1 MNVSNLAN
9 LFHQNGVLQQN
20 KPLGL
25 KEARRPADDLLQR
38 MSNHMLAARKG
49 EQDPKKRF
57 DTLELSLD
65 ALNVEPKS
73 PLDQMPT
80 ELLEFYYHVFQ
91 FAGRMNQLEQE
102 ALTEYRNQLSAFDQ
116 TIQDYQDMLDGKAEL
131 PQELGVEDVAALLEQ
146 TRADRER
153 FLREG
158 AKTLNPMGD
167 TGLDIS
173 YKGAYQLLGDP
184 EGAKNGDFRWRL
196 DPDAGDIYGQIDRA
210 LEATR
215 RADGVCRE
223 GASRVLAEL
232 RRRGLG
238 EESYYRPYYESEG
251 ASFRP
256 YMDRL
261 MDTLDAAI
269 DSNRDFAA
277 VRPWAASTFR
287 TDYIDREKVCRAFQS
302 ALA

>member
-1 MNVSNLAN
+1 MNVSNLSN
-9 LFHQNGVLQQN
+9 LFQQN
-20 KPLGL
+20 SIFQQSRPLGQKL
-25 KEARRPADDLLQR
+25 GQPLVNDTLHRLSE
-38 MSNHMLAARKG
+38 NFLAAQ
-49 EQDPKKRF
+49 EQGQDLRKRF
-57 DTLELSLD
+57 DTLELSAEAAD
-65 ALNVEPKS
+65 SKTDSALSE
-73 PLDQMPT
+73 MPR
-80 ELLEFYYHVFQ
+80 ELLEVYL
-91 FAGRMNQLEQE
+91 NQYKVAANLSHQNE
-102 ALTEYRNQLSAFDQ
+102 AALMEYRDQLSAFDQ
-116 TIQDYQDMLDGKAEL
+116 TIQEYQDMLDGKAEL

-251 ASFRP
+251 AFSSVFLDIYRDMP
-256 YMDRL
+256 STQYAQRL
-261 MDTLDAAI
+261 RTLEGGLPPVQGGDGSWRA
-269 DSNRDFAA
+269 
-277 VRPWAASTFR
+277 PASAR
-287 TDYIDREKVCRAFQS
+287 K
-302 ALA
+302 